1 MLVWASAF
9 AAIRV
14 ALRSYE
20 PGAFAA
26 LRLLVAA
33 LAFVALA
40 PLLRIRLPRR
50 DDLPR
55 FVLAGALGMT
65 LYQLLLGFGEE
76 DIAAGTASL
85 LIATSP
91 LWVALLARLFLG
103 ERLSRI
109 ALLGLT
115 VAFAGAAVVALS
127 ATTEL
132 RIALNAAAILG
143 AAVCQA
149 LFIVLTKPL
158 LERYRAIDVT
168 AGTAWVGAVLALPFA
183 TRLPDQAMDATAE
196 STLAIVY
203 LGLFASAI
211 GFVFWT
217 TALKRLPASVLA
229 SVLWLVPPVATLVAW
244 LWLGEVPGRGVLVG
258 GALVVVGV
266 AVVVNFGERSSPTAA
281 PG

>member
-20 PGAFAA
+20 PAAFAS
-26 LRLLVAA
+26 LRLIVAG

-40 PLLRIRLPRR
+40 PLVGLRLPGRA
-50 DDLPR
+50 DWPR
-55 FVLAGALGMT
+55 FVLAGAIGMT

-91 LWVALLARLFLG
+91 LWVVVFARLFLG
-103 ERLSRI
+103 ERLGAV
-109 ALLGLT
+109 ALAG
-115 VAFAGAAVVALS
+115 VAIAFAGAAVVALS

-132 RIALNAAAILG
+132 RVALNAAAILG
-143 AAVCQA
+143 AAICQA
-149 LFIVLTKPL
+149 LYIVLTKPL
-158 LERYRAIDVT
+158 LDRYRALDVA
-168 AGTAWVGAVLALPFA
+168 AGTAWVGAVLSLPFA
-183 TRLPDQAMDATAE
+183 VRLPAQAADAGLD
-196 STLAIVY
+196 STLSIVY
-203 LGLFASAI
+203 LGLFASAL

-217 TALKRLPASVLA
+217 RALQRLPASVLA
-229 SVLWLVPPVATLVAW
+229 TVLWLVPPVATVIAW
-244 LWLGEVPGRGVLVG
+244 LWLGEVPGRGVLAG

-266 AVVVNFGERSSPTAA
+266 AMVVSLGTRPRPA
-281 PG
+281 PNPA

>member
-20 PGAFAA
+20 PAAFAA
-26 LRLLVAA
+26 LRLVIAA
-33 LAFVALA
+33 LAFAALA
-40 PLLRIRLPRR
+40 PFLAIRLPKRR
-50 DDLPR
+50 DLPR
-55 FVLAGALGMT
+55 FVLAGAVGMT

-91 LWVALLARLFLG
+91 LWVVLFARLFLG
-103 ERLSRI
+103 ERLERT
-109 ALLGLT
+109 ALIGLT
-115 VAFAGAAVVALS
+115 LAFAGAAVVALS

-132 RIALNAAAILG
+132 RVALNAAAILG

-149 LFIVLTKPL
+149 LYIVLTKPL
-158 LERYRAIDVT
+158 LERYRPIEVT

-183 TRLPDQAMDATAE
+183 TRLPGQALDATAE
-196 STLAIVY
+196 STLSIVY
-203 LGLFASAI
+203 LGLVASAI

-229 SVLWLVPPVATLVAW
+229 TVLWLVPPVATLVAW
-244 LWLGEVPGRGVLVG
+244 LWLGEVPGGGVLAG
-258 GALVVVGV
+258 GALVVAGV
-266 AVVVNFGERSSPTAA
+266 ALVVHFGERSRPTAA

>member
-20 PGAFAA
+20 PAAFAA

-40 PLLRIRLPRR
+40 PLLRIRLPQRP
-50 DDLPR
+50 DLPR
-55 FVLAGALGMT
+55 FVLAGAVGMT

-91 LWVALLARLFLG
+91 LWVVLFARLFLG
-103 ERLSRI
+103 ERLGRT
-109 ALLGLT
+109 ALVGLT
-115 VAFAGAAVVALS
+115 VAFAGAAIVALS

-132 RIALNAAAILG
+132 RVALNAAAILG

-158 LERYRAIDVT
+158 LDRYRAIDVT

-183 TRLPDQAMDATAE
+183 TRLPGQALDATAE

-217 TALKRLPASVLA
+217 AALKRLPASVLA
-229 SVLWLVPPVATLVAW
+229 SVLWLVPPVATLIAW
-244 LWLGEVPGRGVLVG
+244 LWLGEVPRRGVLAG

-266 AVVVNFGERSSPTAA
+266 ALVVNFGERTRPTVA